1 MNREEGLKLVS
12 SKVKNDRLVKHML
25 AVEAV
30 MRGVARRLGADEDRW
45 ALVGLIHDLDY
56 DETAKTPEQHGK
68 VGAECLRRMD
78 VDEDIVRAVESHVG
92 YITRETPMEKALYA
106 ADPLTGL
113 IVAAALMH
121 PSKSLGGVDVEFVMN
136 RFKEKRFAA
145 GADRDQIRSCEELGL
160 GLDEFVGIGLKSMQD
175 ISDTLGLQGVCE

>member
-1 MNREEGLKLVS
+1 LNREEGLELVS

-30 MRGVARRLGADEDRW
+30 MRGVARRLGEDEDRW
-45 ALVGLIHDLDY
+45 GLAGLIHDLDC
-56 DETAKTPEQHGK
+56 DETAKTPERHGK
-68 VGAECLRRMD
+68 VGAEYLRLMD

-92 YITRETPMEKALYA
+92 LISRDTPMEKALYA

-113 IVAAALMH
+113 VVAAALMH
-121 PSKSLGGVDVEFVMN
+121 PSKSLSGLDVEFVLN

-145 GADRDQIRSCEELGL
+145 GADRNQIRSCEGL
-160 GLDEFVGIGLKSMQD
+160 GIDLDEFVGIGLKSMQD
-175 ISDTLGLQGVCE
+175 ISDDLGL

>member
-1 MNREEGLKLVS
+1 LNREEGLELVS

-30 MRGVARRLGADEDRW
+30 MRGVARRLGEDEDRW
-45 ALVGLIHDLDY
+45 GLAGLIHDLDY
-56 DETAKTPEQHGK
+56 DETAKTPERHGK
-68 VGAECLRRMD
+68 VGAEYLRLMD

-92 YITRETPMEKALYA
+92 LISRDTPMEKALYA

-113 IVAAALMH
+113 VVAAALMH
-121 PSKSLGGVDVEFVMN
+121 PSKSLSGLDVEFVLN

-145 GADRDQIRSCEELGL
+145 GADRNQIRSCEGL
-160 GLDEFVGIGLKSMQD
+160 GIDLDEFVGIGLKSMQD
-175 ISDTLGLQGVCE
+175 ISDDLGL

>member
-1 MNREEGLKLVS
+1 MNREEGLELVS

-30 MRGVARRLGADEDRW
+30 MRGVARRLGEDEDRW
-45 ALVGLIHDLDY
+45 GLAGLIHDLDY
-56 DETAKTPEQHGK
+56 DETAKTPERHGK
-68 VGAECLRRMD
+68 VGAEYLRLMD

-92 YITRETPMEKALYA
+92 LISRDTPMEKALYA

-113 IVAAALMH
+113 VVAAALMH
-121 PSKSLGGVDVEFVMN
+121 PSKSLSGLDVEFVLN

-145 GADRDQIRSCEELGL
+145 GADRNQIRSCEGL
-160 GLDEFVGIGLKSMQD
+160 GIDLDEFVGIGLKSMQD
-175 ISDTLGLQGVCE
+175 ISDDLGL

>member
-1 MNREEGLKLVS
+1 MNREEGLELIKH
-12 SKVKNDRLVKHML
+12 KVKNDRLVKHML

-30 MRGVARRLGADEDRW
+30 MRGLARRLGEDEEKW
-45 ALVGLIHDLDY
+45 AIAGLIHDLDY
-56 DETAKTPEQHGK
+56 DETAKNPEQHGR
-68 VGAECLRRMD
+68 VGAEYLRSID
-78 VDEDIVRAVESHVG
+78 VEGDIVRAVESHVG
-92 YITRETPMEKALYA
+92 HIPRETPMEKALYA

-113 IVAAALMH
+113 VVAAALMH
-121 PSKSLGGVDVEFVMN
+121 PSKSLGGVDVEFVLN

-175 ISDTLGLQGVCE
+175 ISDTLGL

>member
-1 MNREEGLKLVS
+1 LEREEALELVS

-30 MRGVARRLGADEDRW
+30 MRGVARRLGEDEDRW
-45 ALVGLIHDLDY
+45 ALAGLIHDLDY

-68 VGAECLRRMD
+68 VGAEYLRRMQ
-78 VDEDIVRAVESHVG
+78 VDGDIVRAVESHVG
-92 YITRETPMEKALYA
+92 HIPRETPMEKALYA

-121 PSKSLGGVDVEFVMN
+121 PSKSLGAVDVDFVLN

-145 GADRDQIRSCEELGL
+145 GADRDQIKSCEGLGL
-160 GLDEFVGIGLKSMQD
+160 GLDEFVGIGLKAMQD
-175 ISDTLGLQGVCE
+175 ISDTLGL